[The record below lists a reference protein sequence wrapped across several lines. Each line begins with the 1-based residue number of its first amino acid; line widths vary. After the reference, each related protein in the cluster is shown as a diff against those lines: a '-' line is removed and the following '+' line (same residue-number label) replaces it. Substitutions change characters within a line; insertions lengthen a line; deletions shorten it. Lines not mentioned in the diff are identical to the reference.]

1 MGTGCGLYPTP
12 LARSEWTPAALAPH
26 AWYRADMGISLV
38 GARIAAW
45 ADQSGNGHHLLQ
57 TTDALRPVQ
66 ALASRGD
73 LSWPAVD
80 TAGGCHLQ
88 TTLTLPRELSI
99 VLALGTVSSTGYGLS
114 HTYGATETTYLYTG
128 GPATMFVREISASF
142 YHRTTA
148 TQPALVS
155 NSNTIATYDGSA
167 ISVRRSGVDVS
178 MSSPSGSPIVNGDV
192 PGTLRV
198 CAGAGGAGG
207 ASLRVIELILSPP
220 LSGSQLA
227 ALEAYFARLGRP

>member
-1 MGTGCGLYPTP
+1 MGVGAGLYPTP
-12 LARSEWTPAALAPH
+12 FASRVWTPAALAPH

-66 ALASRGD
+66 SIASRGD

-80 TAGGCHLQ
+80 TAGGCYLQ
-88 TTLTLPRELSI
+88 TTLTLPRTLAFVLS
-99 VLALGTVSSTGYGLS
+99 LGTVASTGYGLS
-114 HTYGATETTYLYTG
+114 HALGPTETHYLYSG
-128 GPATMFVREISASF
+128 GPATFFTREISAPS
-142 YHRTTA
+142 YWRTVN

-155 NSNTIATYDGSA
+155 NTNVIAQYDGSQ
-167 ISVRRSGVDVS
+167 ITLRRSGVDVP
-178 MSSPSGSPIVNGDV
+178 MGAPVGAPITNVDV
-192 PGTLRV
+192 TGELRV
-198 CAGAGGAGG
+198 CAGGTGSGGA
-207 ASLRVIELILSPP
+207 ALLLLELIVCPP